1 MTEICYILF
10 GSVFKHNGLNGND
23 DDVLTLALRVFEVF
37 YICTG

>member
-10 GSVFKHNGLNGND
+10 GSVFKHNGLDGN